1 MNTVHKKQEEKK
13 EPSFAKA
20 SAGKEEKASKPIVV
34 SDIVTQTSER
44 VEVIEEVE
52 PSKNPLADFK
62 EKMSEE
68 EEYPPYD
75 SAPKKNFMWPILFVF
90 IIAILML
97 GGIFVYKKGMI
108 TSEKVNVVTLSPT
121 PTLTPQPTKTVDLT
135 KYEIEI
141 LNGSEVSGEAGRQ
154 RTSLEEQGFTISA
167 VGNASNSNYT
177 DTIIQAKEE
186 VDKDFIAKLKSTLEG
201 TFTVGEIEV
210 LSDDA
215 LTPIVVILGTKK

>member
-1 MNTVHKKQEEKK
+1 MQMAAVHKKQEET
-13 EPSFAKA
+13 
-20 SAGKEEKASKPIVV
+20 KEEPVVV
-34 SDIVTQTSER
+34 SDVVTQISER

-52 PSKNPLADFK
+52 PSKDPLADFK
-62 EKMSEE
+62 EKMSE

-90 IIAILML
+90 VIAILML

-108 TSEKVNVVTLSPT
+108 TSEKVNVVTLAPS

-141 LNGSEVSGEAGRQ
+141 LNGSSISGEAGRQ

-167 VGNASNSNYT
+167 VGNADNSDYT
-177 DTIIQAKEE
+177 KTIIQAKEE
-186 VDKDFIAKLKSTLEG
+186 VDKDFIAKLKSVLEE
-201 TFTVGEIEV
+201 TFIVGEIEV

-215 LTPIVVILGTKK
+215 STSIVVILGTKK